1 MRIAEASA
9 QSGLSIDTIRY
20 YEKIGM
26 LQPIGRGADGQRR
39 FTAEDIQ
46 WMTQLNWLR
55 QTGMPQADMRAF
67 AVSVHSGTTDT
78 SERYAILLRHRTVLA
93 QRRRELEAC
102 ERYLDHKLSVYAPQ
116 QEKTHG

>member
-1 MRIAEASA
+1 MRISEAA
-9 QSGLSIDTIRY
+9 QTSGLSVDTIRY

-26 LQPIGRGADGQRR
+26 LAPIERGSDRQRR
-39 FTAEDIQ
+39 FSEDDIN

-67 AVSVHSGTTDT
+67 AVSVHSGTKDT

-102 ERYLDHKLSVYAPQ
+102 ERYLEHKLSVYAPQ
-116 QEKTHG
+116 QEKKHG